1 VIRLLLLAALGA
13 IPVQAGADTV
23 VVRAGEHAGFT
34 RLVLEFRQRPEWS
47 LTTMEG
53 AAVVALAEG
62 EWRLDASRAFDRIPR
77 SRVDSL
83 TRTPRGVEIAL
94 ACDCRVTAFEA
105 GATAVVVDV
114 ADRSDEDALTG
125 VQSTSSDGAPE
136 QGPGN
141 PEPPAVLSSSPATM
155 TPWRTGNAPAG
166 APAASPDAARPVRE
180 GMVGTLTP
188 PMPEQGPPPAG
199 EPPHAAGE
207 LLNQLA
213 EGIARATTQGALRLA
228 DPPGPTGTP
237 TVPGPVAPAAANL
250 RLRLPGEEAWLP
262 SEPGPESPCPR
273 NADLDVASWGPGD
286 RTPAEAIMALRHSL
300 AEDIDSVEEERALNL
315 ARLYVSLGFGAEARA
330 VTEAMAQRHPQAQLL
345 LAMALIVDGEP
356 GPPVLPDALAECA
369 GRARMWTALAT
380 GQATDAADVTAAV
393 SELPLVLRR
402 SVGPRLIEI
411 YLAAGDEATAG
422 AIRAAIDR
430 APGPHGAAFDLAAAR
445 IDVEREAT
453 SGLRTMRDLA
463 AETSPTSD
471 DALALLLEVAHERGE
486 AVDAASVA
494 LAETRADDL
503 RGTAAGA
510 RMQTGLIRALLRAD
524 DFAEAAVRLGG
535 DGLPRDT
542 AAVLAPEFFAALAER
557 GQDRDVLVHAAALRA
572 EFAGNVRD
580 TAAGPAIATRLLDLD
595 LPQLAGDFL
604 PDAASDATTTALQA
618 RMRLMSGDPA
628 GTLELLDDFDQLEPD
643 HLALK
648 AAALRALG
656 RREEADAIRAEVT
669 GAPEAGDPAA
679 ALPATPAGGSPREM
693 VGASEEAR
701 RQIDA
706 LLAAF
711 PSP

>member
-1 VIRLLLLAALGA
+1 VELICDTMRSATMNYDDPHQVEDVLDKRMEANHHHALHTSHALQVVADGLPALGIVAAVLGVIKTMASIDQPPEVLGKLIGGALVGTFLGVFLSYGFVAPMANKLRVLRGGRCALLPADPRGAGRQPAQPRDEHLHRGRSPEHAAPCAPQLFRARGGAAQHQEGGRLIRLLLLAALGA

-155 TPWRTGNAPAG
+155 TPWRTGNAPAA

-369 GRARMWTALAT
+369 GRAQMWTALAT

-411 YLAAGDEATAG
+411 FLAAGDAGTAET
-422 AIRAAIDR
+422 IRAAIDR
-430 APGPHGAAFDLAAAR
+430 AAGPHGAPFDLAAAQ
-445 IDVEREAT
+445 IDMGREARRKAEDNPRP
-453 SGLRTMRDLA
+453 GGRDLSVVGRRPGGA
-463 AETSPTSD
+463 ARGRARATRGGRPRLCSH
-471 DALALLLEVAHERGE
+471 LAA
-486 AVDAASVA
+486 
-494 LAETRADDL
+494 TRADDL
-503 RGTAAGA
+503 RGT
-510 RMQTGLIRALLRAD
+510 
-524 DFAEAAVRLGG
+524 
-535 DGLPRDT
+535 
-542 AAVLAPEFFAALAER
+542 
-557 GQDRDVLVHAAALRA
+557 
-572 EFAGNVRD
+572 
-580 TAAGPAIATRLLDLD
+580 
-595 LPQLAGDFL
+595 
-604 PDAASDATTTALQA
+604 
-618 RMRLMSGDPA
+618 PA
-628 GTLELLDDFDQLEPD
+628 G
-643 HLALK
+643 
-648 AAALRALG
+648 RG
-656 RREEADAIRAEVT
+656 CR
-669 GAPEAGDPAA
+669 PA
-679 ALPATPAGGSPREM
+679 
-693 VGASEEAR
+693 
-701 RQIDA
+701 
-706 LLAAF
+706 
-711 PSP
+711 